1 VALRAAE
8 QFGPYLVYEQ
18 LGMGGMATVHRAE
31 TTGLAG
37 FRRPVALK
45 RMLPHVAANEDLVRS
60 FVREARLA
68 SHLRHA
74 NVAQTYELGKVD
86 DIYFIAMELVL
97 GRTLRDILRCCAKTS
112 TRIPIPVSLNILTQV
127 CDALDYAHDLTDD
140 SGQPLGIIHRDVSPS
155 NVIVA
160 EGGVVKLID
169 FGIAKAS
176 AAGMQ
181 TMSGT
186 IKGKFGY
193 MAPEYLA
200 GKIDSRADLFA
211 VGIIAHE
218 LLTGRPLF
226 QGRDDMDTLYRVK
239 SMPIDS
245 PRILNP
251 SVPEEI
257 ESIVMTALERDPDA
271 RWQRAAAMR
280 VALTTEMKRLGMT
293 LIDHQIWQWTE
304 GLFQDALGDVS
315 TPAPTRVLGTSP
327 SMSVPLE
334 PESVVIER
342 VSEPPH
348 EPHFEPRGRAA
359 RESDPPQHKTLLG
372 SLAPPSPSA
381 ERTKL
386 VLKPVTAAVSGDLA
400 AQLEP
405 DVSTDILPAT
415 PRNTHRMGNLTI
427 ALLLL
432 VTAAAAGA
440 VVYFGLPYVQ

>member
-1 VALRAAE
+1 
-8 QFGPYLVYEQ
+8 
-18 LGMGGMATVHRAE
+18 MGGMATVHRAE

-127 CDALDYAHDLTDD
+127 CDALDYAHNLTDE
-140 SGQPLGIIHRDVSPS
+140 SGQPLGIVHRDVSPS

-239 SMPIDS
+239 SMQIDS

-251 SVPEEI
+251 NVPEEI

-293 LIDHQIWQWTE
+293 LLDHQVAQWTE

-327 SMSVPLE
+327 SMSVGSPLE

-342 VSEPPH
+342 VSESYREPP
-348 EPHFEPRGRAA
+348 RRAA

-372 SLAPPSPSA
+372 SLAPSPSA

-386 VLKPVTAAVSGDLA
+386 VLPPMTAAVSGELA
-400 AQLEP
+400 PQLEP

-415 PRNTHRMGNLTI
+415 PRKAHRMGNLTI

-432 VTAAAAGA
+432 VTAATAGA

>member
-8 QFGPYLVYEQ
+8 QFGPYLVYER

-31 TTGLAG
+31 TTGIAG

-74 NVAQTYELGKVD
+74 NVAQTYDLGKVD
-86 DIYFIAMELVL
+86 DIYFIAMELVV
-97 GRTLRDILRCCAKTS
+97 GRTLRDILRLCAKTS
-112 TRIPIPVSLNILTQV
+112 TRIPIPISLNILTQV
-127 CDALDYAHDLTDD
+127 CDALDYAHNLTDE
-140 SGQPLGIIHRDVSPS
+140 SGEPLGIVHRDVSPS
-155 NVIVA
+155 NVIVS

-239 SMPIDS
+239 QMQIDP
-245 PRILNP
+245 PRVLNP

-257 ESIVMTALERDPDA
+257 DSIVMTALERDPEA

-293 LIDHQIWQWTE
+293 VLDQQVAQWSE
-304 GLFQDALGDVS
+304 ALFQDSLGDVS

-327 SMSVPLE
+327 SIPSQSYS
-334 PESVVIER
+334 PESIVIER
-342 VSEPPH
+342 MP
-348 EPHFEPRGRAA
+348 
-359 RESDPPQHKTLLG
+359 DPPQHKTLLG
-372 SLAPPSPSA
+372 SIAPPAPSA

-386 VLKPVTAAVSGDLA
+386 VRDPVPAAASGELA
-400 AQLEP
+400 PQLEP
-405 DVSTDILPAT
+405 DVSAPGLPAT
-415 PRNTHRMGNLTI
+415 PRNAQRMGNLTI

-432 VTAAAAGA
+432 VAAAASGA
-440 VVYFGLPYVQ
+440 VVYFGLPYLQ